1 MKNRIIDGYHFEYVA
16 NDQDTYYQCRGEIC
30 YDSDHDQVPEEAL
43 WKACIKLEKQLQ
55 SEGYKAEADYSEKGW
70 VEVNIEPLLDNLF
83 VGTTPKDI
91 NFKIR

>member
-1 MKNRIIDGYHFEYVA
+1 MKDRTIDGYTFEY
-16 NDQDTYYQCRGEIC
+16 NDENAFYECRGEIC

-70 VEVNIEPLLDNLF
+70 VEVNIEHSL
-83 VGTTPKDI
+83 DI
-91 NFKIR
+91 NF